1 MTNHHL
7 LRTTVPTSAI
17 APKLPPWAGPSR
29 LAPSALSAGPRLTA
43 TASHSPALTSGA
55 ARTASPSG
63 AVRTASPSGAA
74 RTASPS
80 GGTAAATLRRTSV
93 AISARA
99 GSLQSIK
106 WPDALGD

>member
-1 MTNHHL
+1 MTNHQL

-29 LAPSALSAGPRLTA
+29 LAPSALSADPRLTA

-55 ARTASPSG
+55 A
-63 AVRTASPSGAA
+63 RTASPSGAA